1 MAKGSNQE
9 AIYFAFAYVASPE
22 GEFVYRSLC
31 ETLVRGSLEWVAR
44 GAAWGAL
51 HVGIF
56 LGVAR
61 GAAWGEQHVGVFIGW
76 LWSHLLMCSSEK
88 GLSCPQLVPLTL
100 AQVWTEK
107 SFVFLFLEC
116 FLLSL
121 RLVEIKQLLSD
132 NLLHAVWVGG
142 GDLVGRV
149 QMDKS
154 RRTCTDQNL
163 NWECTHEFSML
174 KVFRSLSFIYVNI

>member
-1 MAKGSNQE
+1 M
-9 AIYFAFAYVASPE
+9 
-22 GEFVYRSLC
+22 
-31 ETLVRGSLEWVAR
+31 
-44 GAAWGAL
+44 
-51 HVGIF
+51 
-56 LGVAR
+56 
-61 GAAWGEQHVGVFIGW
+61 
-76 LWSHLLMCSSEK
+76 
-88 GLSCPQLVPLTL
+88 
-100 AQVWTEK
+100 
-107 SFVFLFLEC
+107 FLFLEC

-142 GDLVGRV
+142 GDLVGLV

-154 RRTCTDQNL
+154 RRMCTDQNL